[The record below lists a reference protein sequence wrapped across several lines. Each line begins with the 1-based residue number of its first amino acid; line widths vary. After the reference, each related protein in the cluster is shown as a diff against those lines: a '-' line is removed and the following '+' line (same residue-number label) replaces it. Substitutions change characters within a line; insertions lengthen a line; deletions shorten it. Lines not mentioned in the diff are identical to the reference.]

1 MTESAYARDPRVVWH
16 DSPQCF
22 TVATGADPPP
32 AVYQGAID
40 GDPDIW
46 VCRPDPP
53 WERIEG
59 VPDSVDLDEVLHAL
73 IGEPVTREEVGLLI
87 WATRREGWLTVQF
100 VDEFPNGRDGMARL
114 VEQGAFEY
122 HEDHGGGYALTEAGA
137 ARAAQ
142 AAAWPAWEED

>member
-22 TVATGADPPP
+22 TVQTGADPPP

-40 GDPDIW
+40 GDPDVW

-59 VPDSVDLDEVLHAL
+59 VPDSRNVDDVFYAL
-73 IGEPVTREEVGLLI
+73 IGEPQSMDEHALLL
-87 WATRREGWLTVQF
+87 WAGRTDEGWLHATV
-100 VDEFPNGRDGMARL
+100 VAEMHDGPGSMARL
-114 VEQGAFEY
+114 VEQGMFVY
-122 HEDHGGGYALTEAGA
+122 HEEYDAYYLTTNGVAKA
-137 ARAAQ
+137 AMLDG
-142 AAAWPAWEED
+142 EG